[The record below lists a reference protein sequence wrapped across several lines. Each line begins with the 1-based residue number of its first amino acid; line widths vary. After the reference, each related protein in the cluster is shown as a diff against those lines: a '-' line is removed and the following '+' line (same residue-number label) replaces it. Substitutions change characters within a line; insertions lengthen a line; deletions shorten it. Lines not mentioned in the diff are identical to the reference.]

1 MTPTLSVVIPVHNE
15 ARHLPSTLAALLT
28 ALDRSALAAE
38 IVVVDDG
45 STDGSASVVKDAVG
59 EHADV
64 RVLTQPNRGRFEA
77 RRAGVEAARGAFVLL
92 LDGRVAIDELALSFV
107 QDRLQNGER
116 VWTSHV
122 HVRADGNLLGLFW
135 QLLAELAW
143 AEYFDA
149 PRTTSFGADD
159 FDRYPKGTTCFLA
172 PREVLVEAIGSFRTS
187 YADSRHANDDTPLIR
202 WIAQRERIHVSP
214 QYASSYRPRE
224 TMSAFLRHAF
234 HRGIV
239 FLDGHG
245 RRDSR
250 FFPAVLAF
258 YPASGALLALSL
270 RRPAVA
276 VRALGALSLGATAL
290 GLRHRRAPR
299 ELLALGLVAPLYAVA
314 HGAGMWRGALMRFA
328 RPR

>member
-1 MTPTLSVVIPVHNE
+1 VTPALSVVIPVHNE
-15 ARHLPSTLAALLT
+15 ARNLPTTIEALLT
-28 ALDRSALAAE
+28 ALDRSGLDSE

-45 STDGSASVVKDAVG
+45 SSDGSASVAESAIG
-59 EHADV
+59 ERVPV

-77 RRAGVEAARGAFVLL
+77 RRAGVEVAQGAFVLL
-92 LDGRVAIDELALSFV
+92 LDGRVAIDEFALSFV
-107 QDRLQNGER
+107 QDRLENGAR

-122 HVRADGNLLGLFW
+122 HVHANGNPLGLFW

-172 PREVLVEAIGSFRTS
+172 PREVLLEAIASFRTG

-214 QYASSYRPRE
+214 RYASSYQPRE
-224 TMSAFLRHAF
+224 TLSAFLRHAF

-276 VRALGALSLGATAL
+276 VGALGALSLAAAAL
-290 GLRHRRAPR
+290 GLRHRRGPS
-299 ELLALGLVAPLYAVA
+299 ELLALGLVTPVYAVA

>member
-1 MTPTLSVVIPVHNE
+1 MTPTLSVVIPVHDE
-15 ARHLPSTLAALLT
+15 ARNLPSTLEALLT
-28 ALDRSALAAE
+28 ALDRSALEAE

-45 STDGSASVVKDAVG
+45 SSDGSASVVREAVG
-59 EHADV
+59 ERASM
-64 RVLTQPNRGRFEA
+64 RVLTQPNRGRFDA

-107 QDRLQNGER
+107 QDRLEEGER

-122 HVRADGNLLGLFW
+122 HVRADGNPLGVFW

-149 PRTTSFGADD
+149 PRTTSFGAED

-172 PREVLVEAIGSFRTS
+172 PRDVLVEAIGSFRTS

-214 QYASSYRPRE
+214 WYASSYRPRE
-224 TMSAFLRHAF
+224 TLSAFLRHAF

-258 YPASGALLALSL
+258 YPASGALVALAL
-270 RRPAVA
+270 RRPAA
-276 VRALGALSLGATAL
+276 AAGALGLLSLSATLL
-290 GLRHRRAPR
+290 GLRHRRRPS
-299 ELLALGLVAPLYAVA
+299 ELLALGLVTPVYAVA

>member
-15 ARHLPSTLAALLT
+15 ARNVPSTVEALLA
-28 ALDRSALAAE
+28 ALDRSGLEAE

-45 STDGSASVVKDAVG
+45 STDGSRSVAEQAV
-59 EHADV
+59 ADRV
-64 RVLTQPNRGRFEA
+64 PLRVLTQPNRGRFEA
-77 RRAGVEAARGAFVLL
+77 RRAGVEAARGTFVLL
-92 LDGRVAIDELALSFV
+92 LDGRVSIDESALSFV
-107 QDRLQNGER
+107 QPRLADGER

-143 AEYFDA
+143 AEYFDD
-149 PRTTSFGADD
+149 PRTTSFGASD

-172 PREVLVEAIGSFRTS
+172 PRALLVDAMGSFRTS
-187 YADSRHANDDTPLIR
+187 YADSRHANDDTPVIR
-202 WIAQRERIHVSP
+202 WIAERERIHVSP

-224 TMSAFLRHAF
+224 TLGAFLRHAF
-234 HRGIV
+234 HRGVV

-245 RRDSR
+245 RRESR
-250 FFPAVLAF
+250 FFPAVVAF
-258 YPASGALLALSL
+258 YPVSGVLFALSV
-270 RRPAVA
+270 RRPVLAA
-276 VRALGALSLGATAL
+276 GALGAVSAVATAL
-290 GLRHRRAPR
+290 GVRHRKTPR

-314 HGAGMWRGALMRFA
+314 HGAGMWRGALMCVV